1 MEKIFA
7 HVKKKQYLCSENHKT
22 RSLMNINI
30 INPFITTGYAGA
42 AYFCDREQETAD
54 ITRMLVNGNNVA
66 LISPRRYGKT
76 NLIRHCFAQP
86 EIAEKYYTFVIDIY
100 STKSVADLVHRLGLS
115 ILEALKPL
123 GRKAWEK
130 FITVLSSVRSGISY
144 DISGNPSWMMSIGDI
159 TTPTTTLEEI
169 FYYLEHAD
177 KPCIVAIDE
186 FQQITHYGDERIE
199 ATLRTHVQQCTNTH
213 FIFSGSQR
221 HLMGQMF
228 TSPARPFYQ
237 SVSIYNLP
245 LLPED
250 KYVEFCVRLFEE
262 YGKHLSQDVP
272 HALYERFGG
281 VTYYMQRVMNE
292 LFSRTLTDGICTA
305 ENIEEAIHYIILT
318 SASTYEDLMYQLPEK
333 QSLVLRAIAKE
344 GKAQNLTSGKFIK
357 RHGLLSASSVK
368 SAVPALLDKGLITSD
383 KGVYQVY
390 DKFLEIWLQL

>member
-1 MEKIFA
+1 
-7 HVKKKQYLCSENHKT
+7 
-22 RSLMNINI
+22 MNINI

-250 KYVEFCVRLFEE
+250 KYVEFCVGLFEE

>member
-1 MEKIFA
+1 
-7 HVKKKQYLCSENHKT
+7 
-22 RSLMNINI
+22 MNINI

-115 ILEALKPL
+115 ILETLKPL

-213 FIFSGSQR
+213 FIFSGSQL

-292 LFSRTLTDGICTA
+292 LFSRTLTDGICTS

>member
-1 MEKIFA
+1 
-7 HVKKKQYLCSENHKT
+7 
-22 RSLMNINI
+22 MNINI

-100 STKSVADLVHRLGLS
+100 STRSVADLVHRLGLS

>member
-1 MEKIFA
+1 
-7 HVKKKQYLCSENHKT
+7 
-22 RSLMNINI
+22 MNINI

-213 FIFSGSQR
+213 FIFSGSQL

-292 LFSRTLTDGICTA
+292 LFSRTLTDGICTS

>member
-1 MEKIFA
+1 
-7 HVKKKQYLCSENHKT
+7 
-22 RSLMNINI
+22 MNINI

-42 AYFCDREQETAD
+42 VYFCDREQETAD

-292 LFSRTLTDGICTA
+292 LFSRTLTDGICTS

>member
-1 MEKIFA
+1 
-7 HVKKKQYLCSENHKT
+7 
-22 RSLMNINI
+22 MNINI

-115 ILEALKPL
+115 ILKTLKPL

-213 FIFSGSQR
+213 FIFSGSQL

-292 LFSRTLTDGICTA
+292 LFSRTLTDGICTS

>member
-1 MEKIFA
+1 
-7 HVKKKQYLCSENHKT
+7 
-22 RSLMNINI
+22 MNINI

-272 HALYERFGG
+272 HALYARFGG

-292 LFSRTLTDGICTA
+292 LFSRTLTDGICTS

>member
-1 MEKIFA
+1 
-7 HVKKKQYLCSENHKT
+7 
-22 RSLMNINI
+22 MNINI

-54 ITRMLVNGNNVA
+54 LTRMLVNGNNVA

-123 GRKAWEK
+123 GRKAWER

-305 ENIEEAIHYIILT
+305 ENIEESIHYIILT

>member
-1 MEKIFA
+1 
-7 HVKKKQYLCSENHKT
+7 
-22 RSLMNINI
+22 MNINI

-76 NLIRHCFAQP
+76 NLIRHCYAQP

>member
-1 MEKIFA
+1 
-7 HVKKKQYLCSENHKT
+7 
-22 RSLMNINI
+22 MNINI

-100 STKSVADLVHRLGLS
+100 STKSVADLVHRMGLS

-292 LFSRTLTDGICTA
+292 LFSRTLTDGICTS

>member
-1 MEKIFA
+1 MEPKI
-7 HVKKKQYLCSENHKT
+7 L
-22 RSLMNINI
+22 
-30 INPFITTGYAGA
+30 NPFITVGYAGA
-42 AYFCDREQETAD
+42 KYFCDREQETAD
-54 ITRMLVNGNNVA
+54 LTRLLTNGNNVA

-86 EIAEKYYTFVIDIY
+86 DIAENYYTFIIDIY

-115 ILEALKPL
+115 ILETLKPI

-130 FITVLSSVRSGISY
+130 FIAALASVKQGISY
-144 DISGNPSWMMSIGDI
+144 DAFGTPSWMMSIGDI
-159 TTPTTTLEEI
+159 ATPTTTLEEI

-186 FQQITHYGDERIE
+186 FQQITQYGDSLIE
-199 ATLRTHVQQCTNTH
+199 ATLRTHVQYCTNTH

-237 SVSIYNLP
+237 SVAIYNLP

-250 KYVEFCVRLFEE
+250 KYIDFCVRLFEE
-262 YGKHLSQDVP
+262 RGKHVSPEVP
-272 HALYERFGG
+272 HALYERFEG

-292 LFSRTLTDGICTA
+292 LFAQTNEGETCTA
-305 ENIEEAIHYIILT
+305 QQIEEAIRYIILT
-318 SASTYEDLMYQLPEK
+318 AANTYEDLMYQLPEK
-333 QSLVLRAIAKE
+333 QSLVLRSIAQD
-344 GKAQNLTSGKFIK
+344 GKARNLTSGAFIK
-357 RHGLLSASSVK
+357 RHALLSASSVK

-390 DKFLEIWLQL
+390 DKFLEIWLQIGMGI

>member
-1 MEKIFA
+1 
-7 HVKKKQYLCSENHKT
+7 
-22 RSLMNINI
+22 MNINI

-159 TTPTTTLEEI
+159 TTPTTTIEEI

-272 HALYERFGG
+272 HALYARFGG

-390 DKFLEIWLQL
+390 DKFLELWLQL

>member
-1 MEKIFA
+1 
-7 HVKKKQYLCSENHKT
+7 
-22 RSLMNINI
+22 MNINI

-169 FYYLEHAD
+169 FNYLEHAD

-272 HALYERFGG
+272 HALYARFGG

>member
-1 MEKIFA
+1 
-7 HVKKKQYLCSENHKT
+7 
-22 RSLMNINI
+22 MNINI

-292 LFSRTLTDGICTA
+292 LFSRSLTDGICTA

>member
-1 MEKIFA
+1 
-7 HVKKKQYLCSENHKT
+7 
-22 RSLMNINI
+22 MNINI

-344 GKAQNLTSGKFIK
+344 GKAQNLTTGKFIK

>member
-1 MEKIFA
+1 
-7 HVKKKQYLCSENHKT
+7 
-22 RSLMNINI
+22 MNINI

-250 KYVEFCVRLFEE
+250 KYVEFCVRFFEE

>member
-1 MEKIFA
+1 MEK
-7 HVKKKQYLCSENHKT
+7 K
-22 RSLMNINI
+22 M

-42 AYFCDREQETAD
+42 AYFCDREKETSD

-86 EIAEKYYTFVIDIY
+86 IIADKYYTFIIDIY

-115 ILEALKPL
+115 ILETLKPK
-123 GRKAWEK
+123 GRQVWEK
-130 FITVLSSVRSGISY
+130 FITMLSSVRPGITY
-144 DISGNPSWMMSIGDI
+144 DATGNPSWTLSIGDI
-159 TTPTTTLEEI
+159 STPTTTLDEI
-169 FYYLEHAD
+169 FSYLEQAD

-186 FQQITHYGDERIE
+186 FQQITHYGDDLIE
-199 ATLRTHVQQCTNTH
+199 ATLRTHVQYCSNTH

-250 KYVEFCVRLFEE
+250 KYTEFCVRLFEE
-262 YGKHLSQDVP
+262 WGKHLELEVP
-272 HALYERFGG
+272 RTLYARFEG

-292 LFSRTLTDGICTA
+292 LFSLTFADGLCTT
-305 ENIEEAIHYIILT
+305 EAIDQAVMNIIQN
-318 SASTYEDLMYQLPEK
+318 ASPTYEDLMYQLPEK
-333 QSLVLRAIAKE
+333 QTLVLRAIAKD

-368 SAVPALLDKGLITSD
+368 SAVPALLDKGLITNEY
-383 KGVYQVY
+383 GTYQLY
-390 DKFLEIWLQL
+390 DKFLEMWLKNH

>member
-1 MEKIFA
+1 
-7 HVKKKQYLCSENHKT
+7 
-22 RSLMNINI
+22 MNINI

-144 DISGNPSWMMSIGDI
+144 DISGNPPWMMSIGDI

-272 HALYERFGG
+272 HALYKRFGG

>member
-1 MEKIFA
+1 
-7 HVKKKQYLCSENHKT
+7 
-22 RSLMNINI
+22 
-30 INPFITTGYAGA
+30 
-42 AYFCDREQETAD
+42 
-54 ITRMLVNGNNVA
+54 
-66 LISPRRYGKT
+66 
-76 NLIRHCFAQP
+76 
-86 EIAEKYYTFVIDIY
+86 
-100 STKSVADLVHRLGLS
+100 
-115 ILEALKPL
+115 
-123 GRKAWEK
+123 
-130 FITVLSSVRSGISY
+130 
-144 DISGNPSWMMSIGDI
+144 
-159 TTPTTTLEEI
+159 
-169 FYYLEHAD
+169 
-177 KPCIVAIDE
+177 
-186 FQQITHYGDERIE
+186 
-199 ATLRTHVQQCTNTH
+199 
-213 FIFSGSQR
+213 
-221 HLMGQMF
+221 MGQMF

-272 HALYERFGG
+272 HTLYERFGG

>member
-1 MEKIFA
+1 MEK
-7 HVKKKQYLCSENHKT
+7 V
-22 RSLMNINI
+22 

-42 AYFCDREQETAD
+42 TYFCDREQETAD
-54 ITRMLVNGNNVA
+54 LTRMLVNGNNVA

-86 EIAEKYYTFVIDIY
+86 VIADNYYTFIIDIY
-100 STKSVADLVHRLGLS
+100 STKSVADLVYRLGLS
-115 ILEALKPL
+115 ILETLKPM

-130 FITVLSSVRSGISY
+130 FVAVLASVRQGIGY
-144 DISGNPSWMMSIGDI
+144 DAFGNPSWMMSIGDI
-159 TTPTTTLEEI
+159 ATPTTTLEEI

-186 FQQITHYGDERIE
+186 FQQITQYGDELIE
-199 ATLRTHVQQCTNTH
+199 ATLRTHVQYCTNTH

-237 SVSIYNLP
+237 SVAIYNLP

-250 KYVEFCVRLFEE
+250 KYTEFCVRLFEE
-262 YGKHLSQDVP
+262 RGKHVSPEVP
-272 HALYERFGG
+272 HALYERFEG

-292 LFSRTLTDGICTA
+292 LFARTSAEETCT
-305 ENIEEAIHYIILT
+305 EEQIDDAIQYIILT
-318 SASTYEDLMYQLPEK
+318 SATTYEDLMYQLPEK
-333 QSLVLRAIAKE
+333 QSLVLLAIAKD

-368 SAVPALLDKGLITSD
+368 SAVPALLDKGLITHE
-383 KGVYQVY
+383 KGTYQVY
-390 DKFLEIWLQL
+390 DKFLELWLQRRASGR

>member
-1 MEKIFA
+1 
-7 HVKKKQYLCSENHKT
+7 
-22 RSLMNINI
+22 MNINI

-272 HALYERFGG
+272 HALYARFGG

-390 DKFLEIWLQL
+390 DKFLELWLQL

>member
-1 MEKIFA
+1 
-7 HVKKKQYLCSENHKT
+7 
-22 RSLMNINI
+22 MNVNI

-66 LISPRRYGKT
+66 LVSPRRYGKT

-86 EIAEKYYTFVIDIY
+86 AIAERYYTFVIDIY

-115 ILEALKPL
+115 ILETLKPM

-130 FITVLSSVRSGISY
+130 FVTVLSSVRGGISY

-250 KYVEFCVRLFEE
+250 RYVEFCVRLFED

-272 HALYERFGG
+272 HALYEQFGG

-292 LFSRTLTDGICTA
+292 LFSRTPSDATCTV
-305 ENIEEAIHYIILT
+305 EKIEDAIRYIILT
-318 SASTYEDLMYQLPEK
+318 SASIYEDLMYQLPEK
-333 QSLVLRAIAKE
+333 QSLVLRAIAQE
-344 GKAQNLTSGKFIK
+344 GNAQNLTSGKFIK

-368 SAVPALLDKGLITSD
+368 SAVPALLDKGLITSE

-390 DKFLEIWLQL
+390 DKFLELWLRL

>member
-1 MEKIFA
+1 
-7 HVKKKQYLCSENHKT
+7 
-22 RSLMNINI
+22 MNINI

-383 KGVYQVY
+383 KGVYHVY

>member
-1 MEKIFA
+1 
-7 HVKKKQYLCSENHKT
+7 
-22 RSLMNINI
+22 MNINI

-213 FIFSGSQR
+213 SIFSGSQR

>member
-1 MEKIFA
+1 
-7 HVKKKQYLCSENHKT
+7 
-22 RSLMNINI
+22 MNINI

-115 ILEALKPL
+115 ILKTLKPL

-292 LFSRTLTDGICTA
+292 LFSRTLTDGICTS

>member
-1 MEKIFA
+1 
-7 HVKKKQYLCSENHKT
+7 
-22 RSLMNINI
+22 MNINI

-262 YGKHLSQDVP
+262 YGKHLSQEVP

-390 DKFLEIWLQL
+390 DKFLELWLQL

>member
-1 MEKIFA
+1 
-7 HVKKKQYLCSENHKT
+7 
-22 RSLMNINI
+22 MNINI

-115 ILEALKPL
+115 ILKTLKPL

>member
-1 MEKIFA
+1 M
-7 HVKKKQYLCSENHKT
+7 T
-22 RSLMNINI
+22 INI

-86 EIAEKYYTFVIDIY
+86 EIAEKYYTFVTDIY

-115 ILEALKPL
+115 ILETLKPL

-213 FIFSGSQR
+213 FVFSGSQR

-390 DKFLEIWLQL
+390 DKFLELWLQL